1 MNINTYIYYKSR
13 INFNIRIFY
22 MVNRKNTSK
31 RRRRRKKTR
40 KRRNKKGGRR
50 KKGGQPKVGIW
61 LTVKRWSKLRNRFKY
76 LSKKKRKRRK

>member
-1 MNINTYIYYKSR
+1 
-13 INFNIRIFY
+13 
-22 MVNRKNTSK
+22 MVNRKYTSK